1 MTVTAADGAV
11 RRVLIC
17 EDSQTYAAG
26 LTRLLSRDPE
36 IDVVGVCASAEETIA
51 RLTQLEPKPH
61 LVTMDLQLP
70 GMSGGEAIEQ
80 IMNVRPVPIL
90 VLAGGVQRHS
100 TAALAPL
107 AAGALEV
114 LSKDRLDLRDP
125 DGADARAFRRRVK
138 LLSGVHVLHHPRA
151 ALSGRHATKG
161 SGSSGRASIIAICAS
176 AGGPHAL
183 ASVLAEIPAGFA
195 IPILVVQHMAKGF
208 TEGFAQWL
216 HDQVP
221 IPVRLAGPGPATAG
235 VWVAPE
241 GAHLVVNCANRL
253 ALDEREHEHAGAH
266 RPSGDVLLRSVA
278 TGAGASGVAVVLTG
292 MGRDGADGLAEVKRA
307 GGLTIAQDEAT
318 STVFGMPKAAAE
330 RGAALILGSAQIGQ
344 HLGALRVAQAAS

>member
-1 MTVTAADGAV
+1 MTVRPADGAI

-114 LSKDRLDLRDP
+114 LSKDGLDLRDP
-125 DGADARAFRRRVK
+125 DGADAQAFRRRVK
-138 LLSGVHVLHHPRA
+138 LLSGVRVMHHPRA
-151 ALSGRHATKG
+151 ALSGRQATNG

-183 ASVLAEIPAGFA
+183 ASVLAELPAGFT

-208 TEGFAQWL
+208 TKGFAQWL

-221 IPVRLAGPGPATAG
+221 MPVRLACPGPAAAG
-235 VWVAPE
+235 IWVAPE
-241 GAHLVVNCANRL
+241 GAHLVVNGANRL
-253 ALDEREHEHAGAH
+253 ALDEREHAGAH

-278 TGAGASGVAVVLTG
+278 RSAGASGVAVVLTG
-292 MGRDGADGLAEVKRA
+292 MGRDGAEGLGEVKRA
-307 GGLTIAQDEAT
+307 GGLTIAQDEAS

-330 RGAALILGSAQIGQ
+330 CGAALILGPAQIGQ
-344 HLGALRVAQAAS
+344 RLGALRVAQAAT